1 MRHSLNR
8 LAQERA
14 IALRRKQREISE
26 KRLKL
31 IEDRTVKFLFKTN
44 KATVFEAR
52 SVCNRI
58 ARKISAQVSREKRI
72 ADTQRELDRLKGE
85 GKIL

>member
-1 MRHSLNR
+1 MRPI
-8 LAQERA
+8 ADA
-14 IALRRKQREISE
+14 IIKKRREFKE

-31 IEDRTVKFLFKTN
+31 LEDKTVKFLFATN

>member
-1 MRHSLNR
+1 MRHSKNR
-8 LAQERA
+8 LSQDMT
-14 IALRRKQREISE
+14 IALKRKQREIVE

-31 IEDRTVKFLFKTN
+31 LEDRVVKYLFKTN

-52 SVCNRI
+52 AVCNRI
-58 ARKISAQVSREKRI
+58 ARKISAQVSREKKI